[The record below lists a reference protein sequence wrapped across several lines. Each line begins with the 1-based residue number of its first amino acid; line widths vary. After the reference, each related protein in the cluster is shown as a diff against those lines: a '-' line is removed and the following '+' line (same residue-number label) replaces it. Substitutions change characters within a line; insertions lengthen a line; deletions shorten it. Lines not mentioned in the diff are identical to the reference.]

1 MTTPDIPASSIDA
14 YQLLLQH
21 NPPALASEI
30 LTSKVLNK
38 PLPLHP
44 TTATTT
50 TTTKPDAR
58 AQRRSLRAARS
69 TRPRKPAPLTA
80 KEKRQLK
87 VYAISRKLSYATFI
101 PLHNLWLSYAQT
113 LAAMGG
119 GAPAMAGRLASGDLH
134 GALVEVVRSR
144 AVDRVGIR
152 GIVIK
157 ETRGVLEVVTEK
169 DEWKIVIPKEF
180 TSFRITIPPRDE
192 DRVLGRGDMVFELQG
207 NQMMFRAAERAGKK
221 FKAKPMLDL

>member
-1 MTTPDIPASSIDA
+1 MTTPDIPASSVDT
-14 YQLLLQH
+14 YSLLLQH

-44 TTATTT
+44 TTTTT
-50 TTTKPDAR
+50 TAKPDAR

-87 VYAISRKLSYATFI
+87 VYVIPRKLSYATFI

-113 LAAMGG
+113 LATMGG

-144 AVDRVGIR
+144 AVDRVGIC

-169 DEWKIVIPKEF
+169 DESKMIPKEF
-180 TSFRITIPPRDE
+180 TLFRVAIPPKDE